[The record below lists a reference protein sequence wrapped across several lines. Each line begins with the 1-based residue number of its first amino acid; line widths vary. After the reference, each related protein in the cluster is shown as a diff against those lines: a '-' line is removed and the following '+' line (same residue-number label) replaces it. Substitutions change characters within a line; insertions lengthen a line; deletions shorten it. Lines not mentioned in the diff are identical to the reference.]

1 MPRSRRPGN
10 RRAVKKSPAYY
21 LLPLG
26 ISITIVIL
34 VTVVFNVM
42 MHFSRLSEQALRSEP
57 IAKVSVETDNVAVI
71 FNGERTRVYKGYT
84 VDWNNDEGF
93 ETGEGARLQ
102 LPLGTG
108 DHMRLDAM
116 STAFGK
122 RDEGRSILIGFQKGR
137 AWLRSEKNKPEREAT
152 LLRMNHARF
161 ATTSAVTVALTDTE
175 TEETIAVLAGSLPVM
190 VTDAQGKVVRN
201 VVVGVGQQIRLT
213 AATATALETD
223 APLEAIPAQTMT
235 DPWYTWNMA
244 EDTALASYEGTPS
257 TQDATNPQVPAGA
270 LTFANLAAGGTFP
283 SKTIELEGTYMP
295 EVIATLSINGTAA
308 TLDPTKATWTIPR
321 LTFAEA
327 GKQTLS
333 IVYTTPEGQEV
344 AFGTREITI
353 DESAPQKPTLT
364 SPSSMDIRTDHVEL
378 TGTAPE
384 GTARIVINNYELKK
398 FKEGNATWVYY
409 LNAGDNMVPGRN
421 TYSVVAIDKV
431 GNRSEPLVLEM
442 TYTPGATPPKNTNT
456 NTPATTTAPGATTQ
470 KNTNAALAPAATRA
484 PSSPA
489 PTSTL
494 TPVTTSP
501 ASSSTLTPTPVR
513 TGTGAGL

>member
-1 MPRSRRPGN
+1 MPRSRRPGH
-10 RRAVKKSPAYY
+10 RRTVKKNPSYY

-42 MHFSRLSEQALRSEP
+42 MHMSRLSEQALRSEP

-102 LPLGTG
+102 LPLATG

-122 RDEGRSILIGFQKGR
+122 RDEGRSIVIGFQKGR
-137 AWLRSEKNKPEREAT
+137 AWLRSEKNKPEREST

-161 ATTSAVTVALTDTE
+161 VTSTPVTVAMTDTE

-190 VTDAQGKVVRN
+190 VTDSQGKVLRN
-201 VVVGVGQQIRLT
+201 VVVGVGQQITLT
-213 AATATALETD
+213 EATATALETD
-223 APLEAIPAQTMT
+223 APLQAIPAESMM
-235 DPWYTWNMA
+235 DPWFTWNLS
-244 EDTALASYEGTPS
+244 EDTALASYEGTPPS
-257 TQDATNPQVPAGA
+257 QEETNPQVPAGA
-270 LTFANLAAGGTFP
+270 LTFANLSAGGTFP
-283 SKTIELEGTYMP
+283 SKTIELEGAYMP
-295 EVIATLSINGTAA
+295 EVVASLTINGTSAL
-308 TLDPTKATWTIPR
+308 LDEEKGTWKIPR

-327 GKQTLS
+327 GKQLLTIS
-333 IVYTTPEGQEV
+333 YTTPEGQEV

-364 SPSSMDIRTDHVEL
+364 SPTSTELRSDHVEL
-378 TGTAPE
+378 VGTAPE

-409 LNAGDNMVPGRN
+409 LNAGDNMVPGPN

-431 GNRSEPLVLEM
+431 GNKSEPLLLEL
-442 TYTPGATPPKNTNT
+442 TYTPGATPPKNANT
-456 NTPATTTAPGATTQ
+456 NTATATPAATTSPKNTTTAPSSTVTPVPRS
-470 KNTNAALAPAATRA
+470 TP
-484 PSSPA
+484 PSA
-489 PTSTL
+489 TL
-494 TPVTTSP
+494 TPVD
-501 ASSSTLTPTPVR
+501 ASSSASSTLTPTPVR